1 MRALVRCRPLPL
13 VVAVIA
19 STPPSRAL
27 AYRPFVSTDAVVAER
42 GEVEIEFGYT
52 GFRRSEG
59 RTAFVAPTVIA
70 NIGLGR
76 GLEAVAESKLVN
88 DIGHREGRDRTRFE
102 DSAISL
108 KWVVREGSLQEHD
121 AMPSL
126 AVELSGLLPTIRGQD
141 RPGGALTGI
150 ASGRALGWTYHL
162 NGGAL
167 VEPGRDEL
175 GVVWGVIVEHA
186 VWNRLR
192 AVAELNGETVR
203 GRAADN
209 SALAGAIWEIA
220 APAPLHEL
228 SFDMGVR
235 HGISRAADEWGG
247 TAGFTFAFPWS
258 REGREGRIP

>member
-1 MRALVRCRPLPL
+1 MVGTRSRPLPL
-13 VVAVIA
+13 VVAVIVSIA
-19 STPPSRAL
+19 PSRAL
-27 AYRPFVSTDAVVAER
+27 AYRPFVSTDAAVADG
-42 GEVEIEFGYT
+42 GEVEVEFGYA
-52 GFRRSEG
+52 GFRHSEG
-59 RTAFVAPTVIA
+59 RTAVIAPTVIA
-70 NIGLGR
+70 NIGLGSD
-76 GLEAVAESKLVN
+76 LEAVAESKLVN
-88 DIGHREGRDRTRFE
+88 DIGRREGKDRTRFE

-108 KWVVREGSLQEHD
+108 KWVAREGSLQEQGS
-121 AMPSL
+121 MPSL

-141 RPGGALTGI
+141 RPGGELIGI

-167 VEPGRDEL
+167 VEPGREEP
-175 GVVWGVIVEHA
+175 GVVWGVIAEHA

-203 GRAADN
+203 GKAADN
-209 SALAGAIWEIA
+209 SALAGVIWEIA

-258 REGREGRIP
+258 RRGRDGGTP